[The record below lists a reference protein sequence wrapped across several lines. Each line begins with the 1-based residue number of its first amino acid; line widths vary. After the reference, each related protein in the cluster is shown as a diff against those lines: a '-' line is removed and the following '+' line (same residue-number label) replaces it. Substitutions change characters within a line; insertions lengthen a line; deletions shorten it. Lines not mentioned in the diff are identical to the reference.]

1 VTGGVFFME
10 DKKMVT
16 LAEVKEILTEKQS
29 EGELTQ
35 EQKLALEHSQKF
47 GRLDPRKAKKLV
59 KELLE
64 LGFVSEV
71 NAVKITDVM
80 PSHPDDVRLIFSKE
94 RASVE
99 KKDIEKV
106 LSIVEKYL

>member
-1 VTGGVFFME
+1 ME
-10 DKKMVT
+10 DKKHLT
-16 LAEVKEILTEKQS
+16 LAEVKDIITGRQS
-29 EGELTQ
+29 DGELTA

-47 GRLDPRKAKKLV
+47 ARVDTKKARKLV

-71 NAVKITDVM
+71 NAVKIADIM
-80 PSHPDDVRLIFSKE
+80 PTHADDVRLIFSKE

-99 KKDIEKV
+99 KKDIEKI
-106 LSIVEKYL
+106 LSVVEKYL

>member
-1 VTGGVFFME
+1 MD
-10 DKKMVT
+10 DKKYLT
-16 LAEVKEILTEKQS
+16 LAEVKDVISDRQD
-29 EGELTQ
+29 EGELTA

-47 GRLDPRKAKKLV
+47 ARVDTKKAKKLV

-71 NAVKITDVM
+71 NAVKITDIM
-80 PSHPDDVRLIFSKE
+80 PTHADDVRLIFSKE

-99 KKDIEKV
+99 KKDIEKI
-106 LSIVEKYL
+106 LSVVEKYL

>member
-1 VTGGVFFME
+1 ME

-16 LAEVKEILTEKQS
+16 LAEVKDILS
-29 EGELTQ
+29 ERQNNGELTA
-35 EQKLALEHSQKF
+35 EQKLALDHAQKF
-47 GRLDPRKAKKLV
+47 SRVDSKKAKKLV
-59 KELLE
+59 KELTE

-71 NAVKITDVM
+71 NAVKIADIM
-80 PSHPDDVRLIFSKE
+80 PSTADDVRLVFSKE

-106 LSIVEKYL
+106 LSVVEKYL

>member
-1 VTGGVFFME
+1 
-10 DKKMVT
+10 MVS
-16 LAEVKEILTEKQS
+16 LAEVKDILAERQGV
-29 EGELTQ
+29 GELTA

-47 GRLDPRKAKKLV
+47 SRLDSKKAKKLI
-59 KELLE
+59 KELTE

-71 NAVKITDVM
+71 NAVKIADIL

-99 KKDIEKV
+99 KKDIEKI
-106 LSIVEKYL
+106 LSIVQKYL

>member
-1 VTGGVFFME
+1 ME
-10 DKKMVT
+10 DKKMVS
-16 LAEVKEILTEKQS
+16 LSEVKEMLSARQE
-29 EGELTQ
+29 EGELTA
-35 EQKLALEHSQKF
+35 EQKLSLEHAQKF
-47 GRLDPRKAKKLV
+47 ARADAKKAKKLI

-71 NAVKITDVM
+71 NAVKIADLM
-80 PSHPDDVRLIFSKE
+80 PSTADDVRLIFSKE

-106 LSIVEKYL
+106 LSVVEKYL

>member
-1 VTGGVFFME
+1 ME
-10 DKKMVT
+10 DKKYLT
-16 LAEVKEILTEKQS
+16 LSEVKDVLTERQDD
-29 EGELTQ
+29 GELTA

-47 GRLDPRKAKKLV
+47 ARVDTKKAKKLV

-71 NAVKITDVM
+71 NAVKITDIM
-80 PSHPDDVRLIFSKE
+80 PTHADDVRLIFSKE

-99 KKDIEKV
+99 KKDIEKI
-106 LSIVEKYL
+106 LSVVEKYL